1 VAGASRSLAAGSVD
15 DANRLIVL
23 SGEASLSR
31 GGVVWS
37 SRGRSQCGSEP
48 GCAFELAGA
57 GPTVLRA
64 DAAVL
69 TR

>member
-1 VAGASRSLAAGSVD
+1 
-15 DANRLIVL
+15 VL